1 MGLYSTNRVK
11 SVTDEPVAENVQDE
25 FTLEGVEPDYSN
37 IMEMSLQIY
46 EMDMKMFDTLIE
58 ADFIEA
64 TNNRT
69 LGESAE
75 AINEENDE
83 TKKVAIGE
91 KVKKLIE
98 FVVDK
103 IKKAAAAFINKLIQV
118 FNTDKKLIEMY
129 RPLLAKATTESFKD
143 FGGVSGFTVPQKLED
158 GEVIKIDPS
167 ELTDSMKTVDVAKEV
182 VNKKTA
188 ELESD
193 EYISKF
199 IKVVDGNWKPESGDI
214 SAIVHIMDSSKTL
227 INEIKKDTSE
237 AISSVKGF
245 AKTTADNLGS
255 ASAAYE
261 KAKLACTFTVKSWNT
276 FRALRT
282 KQLAAARK
290 GMIILGRY
298 LKKGNKAEAE
308 ENANESVMYEV
319 LGEAS
324 DAYIVSVFGN

>member
-11 SVTDEPVAENVQDE
+11 SVAAEPVAENVQDE

-37 IMEMSLQIY
+37 IMEMSLQIH

-58 ADFIEA
+58 GDFIEA

-83 TKKVAIGE
+83 VKKESIGE

-98 FVVDK
+98 FVIDK
-103 IKKAAAAFINKLIQV
+103 IKKATAAFVNKLIQV
-118 FNTDKKLIEMY
+118 FNTDKKLIDLY
-129 RPLLAKATTESFKD
+129 RPLLAKATPDSFKD
-143 FGGVSGFTVPQKLED
+143 FEGISGFAVPQKIED
-158 GEVIKIDPS
+158 GAIISVDPAEIS
-167 ELTDSMKTVDVAKEV
+167 DSTKTIDVAKELV
-182 VNKKTA
+182 DKKTA

-193 EYISKF
+193 EYIAKF
-199 IKVVDGNWKPESGDI
+199 IKVVDGTWKPEAGDI
-214 SAIVHIMDSSKTL
+214 DAIVKVMDSSKTL
-227 INEIKKDTSE
+227 IDDIKKESSA
-237 AISSVKGF
+237 AIASVKAF
-245 AKTTADNLGS
+245 AKETKGDLGA

-261 KAKLACTFTVKSWNT
+261 KAKLACTFTTKSWNT
-276 FRALRT
+276 YRALRT
-282 KQLAAARK
+282 KQLASARK

-298 LKKGNKAEAE
+298 LKKGNKAE
-308 ENANESVMYEV
+308 ENANESVLYDV

-324 DAYIVSVFGN
+324 DAYIISVFGN